1 MPPLPQIPLAAH
13 CAFSVSTVEALH
25 TTVKSRLGAACVMA
39 PNDRR
44 VAALA
49 NYYKLPSS
57 ELWFCS
63 YAAPVKIRFG
73 ETDYFRVQF
82 QHAGAGTTQIGN
94 RIIPVAPNSGCVS
107 SGAVTLSFGPGFQ
120 QLEWRINRA
129 ALARKLAAITGTPL
143 YRALEFEP
151 ALDLGLPR
159 ARALLGVLHSTVHSI
174 PDSPTESNRFLLIDL
189 EQALMAS
196 LLIHAEHNG
205 AHLLKSKAG
214 AAAPW
219 HVRRVEEHIDANLDR
234 PFDIEEAVSLTRCS
248 ARTIYRAFH
257 QCRGYSP
264 FYFSKQRRLSKAR
277 EVLRNPYFRSVT
289 EVAYMCG
296 FTDLSHF
303 SRDFSAAFGEKPSAV
318 RKWKGSTDSSSLKT
332 VTASQTKSDATR

>member
-1 MPPLPQIPLAAH
+1 MMPLPEIPLAAH

-25 TTVKSRLGAACVMA
+25 TTVKSRLGAICVTA

-44 VAALA
+44 VAARA

-63 YAAPVKIRFG
+63 YDAPVKIRFG

-94 RIIPVAPNSGCVS
+94 RVIAIAPNSGCVS
-107 SGAVTLSFGPGFQ
+107 SGAVTLSFDPGFQ

-143 YRALEFEP
+143 YRTLEFEP
-151 ALDLGLPR
+151 ALDLRLPR
-159 ARALLGVLHSTVHSI
+159 ARALLGVLHITVQSI
-174 PDSPTESNRFLLIDL
+174 PDLPSDSNRFLLIDL
-189 EQALMAS
+189 EQALMVS
-196 LLIHAEHNG
+196 LLIHAKHNG
-205 AHLLKSKAG
+205 DHLLKSKAG
-214 AAAPW
+214 AAPPW
-219 HVRRVEEHIDANLDR
+219 HVRRVEEHIEANLDR

-248 ARTIYRAFH
+248 ARTIYRAFR

-264 FYFSKQRRLSKAR
+264 FYFSKQRRLLKAR
-277 EVLRNPYFRSVT
+277 EALRNSCICSVT

-303 SRDFSAAFGEKPSAV
+303 SRDFSAAFGEKPSAA
-318 RKWKGSTDSSSLKT
+318 RNGKR
-332 VTASQTKSDATR
+332 A